1 VDNDKLIVRDDI
13 NFLEYPNWTVAER
26 DGVKELII
34 KKENGIYKISTTADS
49 LPNRFDKAVLYFL
62 LSGLESDSSEI
73 TTTRYKLAKSIFYK
87 TDKVGKIHYNR
98 IMLSLKRWTSIFI
111 EFNGIFY
118 EGNNYTQRYFHI
130 IDDVV
135 LNEKTRELYIK
146 FNQQYIRQLRE
157 SNFCKLIDF
166 YEYRK
171 LTKPV
176 TARLFEILTKTFKD
190 RDIWQIHIIKLA
202 EKLTLEKRQDC
213 NTYYPSDV
221 VIKIE
226 TATKEIYKE
235 TDLKVKLEY
244 DNNTHIC
251 TFIKLQDS
259 QEEKHEESHSINIE
273 EDNFKALIAILPTE
287 HQDKKTI
294 LEAMSNAFRK
304 HGFDYVKRNIQY
316 SNKHCRN
323 NYRAYLNKALKE
335 DWGLAFKEDE
345 DVKQKQ
351 REEVLKEIEEQVR
364 RRTEVEQARQKE
376 QEIMDR
382 IVKYIDDLSSEEREA
397 LRHEATIR
405 AEPQTR
411 KMSDQFY
418 VQLAILQKM
427 QEISAERLKLNLY

>member
-259 QEEKHEESHSINIE
+259 QEEM
-273 EDNFKALIAILPTE
+273 DA
-287 HQDKKTI
+287 
-294 LEAMSNAFRK
+294 AFC
-304 HGFDYVKRNIQY
+304 GFDFFGASFADRSRDLREQFGRFSFRLFHIFRDSFFSEIQIFRSAAVFKRLLLVFFGRVRFCFDVQ
-316 SNKHCRN
+316 RN
-323 NYRAYLNKALKE
+323 
-335 DWGLAFKEDE
+335 
-345 DVKQKQ
+345 
-351 REEVLKEIEEQVR
+351 R
-364 RRTEVEQARQKE
+364 RHNAGAHFP
-376 QEIMDR
+376 D
-382 IVKYIDDLSSEEREA
+382 
-397 LRHEATIR
+397 
-405 AEPQTR
+405 
-411 KMSDQFY
+411 
-418 VQLAILQKM
+418 
-427 QEISAERLKLNLY
+427 